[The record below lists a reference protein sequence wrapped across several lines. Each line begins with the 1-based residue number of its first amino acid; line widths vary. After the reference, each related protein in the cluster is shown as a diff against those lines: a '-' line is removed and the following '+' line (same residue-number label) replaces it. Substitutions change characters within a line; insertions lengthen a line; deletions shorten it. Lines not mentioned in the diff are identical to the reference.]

1 MYGNNKIERYVET
14 PADVACVL
22 WYIWVLQLVTTQTDQ
37 AVKTD
42 HCQPPTTIILIQI
55 IIITSLTTYTYNLH
69 YKLYLQYLNIK

>member
-1 MYGNNKIERYVET
+1 M
-14 PADVACVL
+14 
-22 WYIWVLQLVTTQTDQ
+22 VTTQTDQ

-69 YKLYLQYLNIK
+69 YKLRLRHTTNFIYNTEIIRYIIFN